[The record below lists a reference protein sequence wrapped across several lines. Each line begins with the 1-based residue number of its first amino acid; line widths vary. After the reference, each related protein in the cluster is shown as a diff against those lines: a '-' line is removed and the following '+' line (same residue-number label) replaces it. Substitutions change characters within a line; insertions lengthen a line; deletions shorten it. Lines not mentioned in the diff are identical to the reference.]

1 MATKPRPMMLG
12 SQPAANTNERP
23 NKAPEFFARL
33 LNAVTVAHVLH
44 FQQTGPGSYARHEAL
59 GSLYDGLSGY
69 IDSLVEDWQGCHD
82 TVIEDYPFAPIEK
95 PADPVAFIEEL
106 YEYIKTARADVS
118 DESHIQNQID
128 EICILIFT
136 TRYKLKRLA

>member
-12 SQPAANTNERP
+12 SQPAANANERP

-44 FQQTGPGSYARHEAL
+44 FQQTGPGSYARHQAL
-59 GSLYDGLSGY
+59 GELYDELNER

-106 YEYIKTARADVS
+106 YEYVETARADVS

-128 EICILIFT
+128 EICTLVST